1 MEKQSHTP
9 NVPLRNSPRSDTP
22 TWWTDRH
29 SSSWERV
36 KDAFQRDWEQTKS
49 DFSAGGKDLKQ
60 GVVDTVRQSFGN
72 EDIPPP
78 DVRTHPLD
86 DKDVA
91 TARLK
96 VTDQQIDTAETL
108 ASARANIVTTNEKL
122 QARIGEV
129 KDAAAASQVKL
140 QVDREQAQNKAV
152 EQITAAEKSAAR
164 DTTQQLERMRVA
176 VTMRNDATNDWS
188 AIEREARFGYGAR
201 MQYPST
207 QPWDDT
213 VEAAL
218 RTEWTRLAPE
228 RTWDQSRPEVRRGW
242 DYGTKGN

>member
-1 MEKQSHTP
+1 MEKQNHTP
-9 NVPLRNSPRSDTP
+9 NVPLRNSPRSDSP
-22 TWWTDRH
+22 PWWTDRH

-60 GVVDTVRQSFGN
+60 SVVDTVRQSFGN

-86 DKDVA
+86 EKDVA
-91 TARLK
+91 EARLK
-96 VTDQQIDTAETL
+96 VTNQQLETAGVL
-108 ASARANIVTTNEKL
+108 ASGRANIVTANEKL
-122 QARIGEV
+122 QSTIGEV
-129 KDAAAASQVKL
+129 RDAAAVAQAKL
-140 QVDREQAQNKAV
+140 QDDRVKAESKAV
-152 EQITAAEKSAAR
+152 MKISAAEETAAR
-164 DTTQQLERMRVA
+164 DTTQELDRMRAAVA
-176 VTMRNDATNDWS
+176 MRNDATNDWT

-201 MQYPST
+201 MQYPSS

-213 VEAAL
+213 VETAL
-218 RTEWTRLAPE
+218 RTEWSRLAPE

-242 DYGTKGN
+242 DYGSKGN